1 MSKWISFRIIA
12 ENHIRQLRRWFRV
25 EVVDEGAALSVLPI
39 ASALPE
45 SVIFMHPF
53 FYPMQTYGKKIIA
66 KFGSIK
72 RLVGVDVADSDS
84 ITEYAVSV
92 ANLASAII
100 VPSSFSRNAY
110 VKSGVKVPVYVVPHG
125 VDEEWFTTRVSVN
138 FFKPL
143 LDFKAKH
150 NLKLIQTW
158 LLHSSYRKGEDIV
171 YKVFNELV
179 KERKDAALVVKRPL
193 TLDVYV
199 DGVDEAQPKPT
210 YSLPASWLSDDQIRE
225 LMDVCDIFLLG
236 SRGGGFE
243 HPPLLAL
250 ARGEVALGAKG
261 GAWEDY
267 LPDWALVSSHASD
280 IVLKDNPI
288 HNGRGVEMDVDAC
301 ASKLHTILDNLDE
314 YRARVRQHVYT
325 VVRERFTWGRIGEQ
339 LRDIVFNVRGV

>member
-1 MSKWISFRIIA
+1 
-12 ENHIRQLRRWFRV
+12 
-25 EVVDEGAALSVLPI
+25 
-39 ASALPE
+39 
-45 SVIFMHPF
+45 
-53 FYPMQTYGKKIIA
+53 
-66 KFGSIK
+66 
-72 RLVGVDVADSDS
+72 
-84 ITEYAVSV
+84 
-92 ANLASAII
+92 
-100 VPSSFSRNAY
+100 
-110 VKSGVKVPVYVVPHG
+110 VKVPVYVVPHG
-125 VDEEWFTTRVSVN
+125 VDEGWLNTRVSVN

-143 LDFKAKH
+143 LDFKAKR

-171 YKVFNELV
+171 YRVFNELV

-199 DGVDEAQPKPT
+199 DGVDEAQLKPT

-267 LPDWALVSSHASD
+267 LPEWALIPSHASD
-280 IVLKDNPI
+280 IVLRDNPI

-301 ASKLHTILDNLDE
+301 VSKLHDILNDLDE
-314 YRARVRQHVYT
+314 YRARVKQHVDT
-325 VVRERFTWGRIGEQ
+325 CVKQRFVWSKIGEQ
-339 LRDIVFNVRGV
+339 LKDITLNVR

>member
-1 MSKWISFRIIA
+1 
-12 ENHIRQLRRWFRV
+12 
-25 EVVDEGAALSVLPI
+25 
-39 ASALPE
+39 
-45 SVIFMHPF
+45 
-53 FYPMQTYGKKIIA
+53 
-66 KFGSIK
+66 
-72 RLVGVDVADSDS
+72 
-84 ITEYAVSV
+84 
-92 ANLASAII
+92 
-100 VPSSFSRNAY
+100 
-110 VKSGVKVPVYVVPHG
+110 
-125 VDEEWFTTRVSVN
+125 
-138 FFKPL
+138 
-143 LDFKAKH
+143 
-150 NLKLIQTW
+150 
-158 LLHSSYRKGEDIV
+158 
-171 YKVFNELV
+171 
-179 KERKDAALVVKRPL
+179 
-193 TLDVYV
+193 
-199 DGVDEAQPKPT
+199 
-210 YSLPASWLSDDQIRE
+210 LSDDQIRE

-301 ASKLHTILDNLDE
+301 VSKLHTILDNLDE